1 MPKLWRRGRKG
12 VELRLGMHVNCQ
24 HPTALQDLSPS
35 IFLRSVM
42 PKQGKEVWEQR
53 GCNDY
58 RK

>member
-42 PKQGKEVWEQR
+42 PKQGKEV
-53 GCNDY
+53 
-58 RK
+58 